1 MDASKEAS
9 DLLLKIGAIHFSI
22 KEPFK
27 LTSGI
32 ISPVYIDC
40 RKLISYPNERSV
52 MMDLAVSKIKNELG
66 SDKFD
71 LVAGG
76 ETAGIPY
83 AAWVSERLSLPMI
96 YVRKKPKEFG
106 RGRRIEGEI
115 KKDDRVI
122 LVEDLIFN
130 SKSKE
135 GFIEGIRD
143 AGGVIEHVIVIFEY
157 GLAAARENLR
167 RIGVELHSL
176 TNWQAAITRG
186 EEMGYF
192 TSSETAEIRRFLAD
206 PSQWYQKMQK

>member
-1 MDASKEAS
+1 MDMSRQAS
-9 DLLLKIGAIHFSI
+9 DLLLKIKAIHLNI
-22 KEPFK
+22 KDPYT
-27 LTSGI
+27 LTSGT

-40 RKLISYPNERSV
+40 RKLISYPCERSL
-52 MMDLAVSKIKNELG
+52 MMDLAVSKIKYEVG

-106 RGRRIEGEI
+106 RGKQIEGEM
-115 KKDDRVI
+115 KKGDRVL

-130 SKSKE
+130 SQSKE
-135 GFIEGIRD
+135 EFIEGIRD
-143 AGGVIEHVIVIFEY
+143 AEGVVNHVIVIFEY
-157 GLAAARENLR
+157 GLTEARENLR

-176 TNWQAAITRG
+176 TCWQTTISRG
-186 EEMGYF
+186 EETGYF
-192 TSSETAEIRRFLAD
+192 THEEADEIRMFLAD
-206 PSQWYQKMQK
+206 PAQWYKQLQI

>member
-27 LTSGI
+27 LTSGT

-40 RKLISYPNERSV
+40 RKLISYPNERGL
-52 MMDLAVSKIKNELG
+52 MMDLAVSKIKDEIG
-66 SDKFD
+66 EDKFD

-106 RGRRIEGEI
+106 RGRQIEGEI
-115 KKDDRVI
+115 KKGDRVM
-122 LVEDLIFN
+122 LFEDLVFN
-130 SKSKE
+130 SQSKE
-135 GFIEGIRD
+135 EFIEGIRG
-143 AGGVIEHVIVIFEY
+143 AGGVVEHLVVIFEY
-157 GLAAARENLR
+157 GLAAARENLS

-176 TNWQAAITRG
+176 TNWQDAITRG
-186 EEMGYF
+186 EETGYF
-192 TSSETAEIRRFLAD
+192 TSADAAEIRRFLAD
-206 PSQWYQKMQK
+206 PVQWFQKTQK